1 MTTAPEI
8 YNIPAGKPFVD
19 ALAAGILVRLKPD
32 DGETSADPLALAGV
46 TVLLPTRRACRSL
59 REAFL
64 RLGGETAMVLPRMLP
79 LGDLDE
85 DELVIADAAEFAV
98 GDMALPMAMA
108 GLRRQLLLSQL
119 VLKLG
124 VESWA
129 EPPGPDQ
136 AARLAAELARLV
148 DQVHTERI
156 GFDRLAGLVPEDYAR
171 HWQETLE
178 FLKIVTDHWP
188 DMLKAE
194 GAVDAAT
201 RRNLVIE
208 AQAEAWRKRPPTTPV
223 IAAGSTGTIPATA
236 DLLKV
241 VAGLPQGAVVLPGLD
256 QAQDAAT
263 LEPSHPQYSLARLI
277 GHLGVAPDGVRDWP
291 APGVGETAPARQLLI
306 QHALAPAA
314 PAETAAAPLPGEN
327 LPLAE
332 ALSGV
337 VRLDCSGPQEE
348 AAAIALMMRQTLEEE
363 DKTAALVTPDRG
375 LARRVAAEL
384 RRWHIEIDDSAGVPL
399 ATTPPG
405 AFLRLVAQMMADR
418 VTPFTLLAALKHPAA
433 MGGDAPGVFRTF
445 VRRLELSVLRG
456 PRPAPG
462 FQGVLAALAT
472 AKHGAGDDGSK
483 DLDGIINW
491 LTPIAQAAEPFAAA
505 LAGSGVALCEM
516 VARHVAFAESLALGA
531 DDGKGTKGLWS
542 GDDGEALAGFISEL
556 HAAADGFPAIQGAR
570 YPALLDALLTG
581 RVARPRHGGHG
592 RLNIWGLLEARL
604 QHADLMILGG
614 LNEATWPPDPDPD
627 PWLSRPMRRDF
638 GLPALERRIGLAA
651 HDFTQA
657 FSAPEVAMTRATRVE
672 GTPTVPSRWLLR
684 LDNVLGP
691 AAAEELLGRGK
702 GWLAWQQAL
711 DRPEAFDKPTRPSP
725 CPPVAVRPRRL
736 SVTEI
741 ETWMRDPYAIY
752 ARHVLKLEP
761 LDAIDADPGAADRG
775 SFIHH
780 ALDRFQREWRGDLDD
795 AAYRR
800 LVEIGREAFAGALDR
815 PGIWAFWWPRFER
828 TARWFIDHERQRRA
842 NATPLASECRGELR
856 IIGPGGNFLLV
867 AKADRIDRLTATG
880 ALEAELAEGD
890 LAIIDYKTG
899 AIPGRGDVEN
909 GFAPQLLLEAAMARA
924 GGFHGVP
931 AGDVTALGY
940 WRLSGGDPAGE
951 DKPIRGDIAT
961 LTDDALAGFERLVAR
976 FDDPKTPYLAQPRP
990 DKAPRFGA
998 YNHLAR
1004 VKEWSSGL
1012 DQGGDGGS

>member
-19 ALAAGILVRLKPD
+19 ALAAGILDRLKAGGAD
-32 DGETSADPLALAGV
+32 LEADPLALADV

-64 RLGGETAMVLPRMLP
+64 RLGGARAMALPRMLP

-85 DELVIADAAEFAV
+85 DELVIADAAEFGPGDGDG
-98 GDMALPMAMA
+98 GDMALPMAIA
-108 GLRRQLLLSQL
+108 ALRRQLLLSQL
-119 VLKLG
+119 VLKYG

-156 GFDRLAGLVPEDYAR
+156 GFDRLADLVPEDYAE

-178 FLKIVTDHWP
+178 FLQIVTDHWP
-188 DMLKAE
+188 DILRPE
-194 GAVDAAT
+194 GAVDAAA

-241 VAGLPQGAVVLPGLD
+241 VASLPAGAVVLPGLD
-256 QAQDAAT
+256 QAQDAES
-263 LEPSHPQYSLARLI
+263 LEPSHPQFALARLL
-277 GHLGVAPDGVRDWP
+277 GHLGVARDAVRDWP

-306 QHALAPAA
+306 RHALAPAA
-314 PAETAAAPLPGEN
+314 PAAPAETATDPV
-327 LPLAE
+327 PLAE
-332 ALSGV
+332 ALEGV

-348 AAAIALMMRQTLEEE
+348 AAAIALMMRETLEHP

-384 RRWHIEIDDSAGVPL
+384 RRWDIEIDDSAGVPL
-399 ATTPPG
+399 AITPPG
-405 AFLRLVAQMMADR
+405 AFLRLVAQMMVDQVA
-418 VTPFTLLAALKHPAA
+418 PLALLCVLKHPVAC
-433 MGGDAPGVFRTF
+433 GGEAPGVFRAF
-445 VRRLELSVLRG
+445 ARRLELLALRG

-462 FQGVLAALAT
+462 FQGLMAALRA
-472 AKHGAGDDGSK
+472 AKDHAGKSEDG
-483 DLDGIINW
+483 LDGIIAW
-491 LTPIAQAAEPFAAA
+491 LDPIARAAEPFAQA
-505 LAGSGVALCEM
+505 LAQKDIPLREVVSC
-516 VARHVAFAESLALGA
+516 HVAFAETLASGTA
-531 DDGKGTKGLWS
+531 DGERARGLWS
-542 GDDGEALAGFISEL
+542 GDDGETLAGFISEL
-556 HAAADGFPAIQGAR
+556 HAAAEGFPPIHGAR
-570 YPALLDALLTG
+570 YPALLDALLAG
-581 RVARPRHGGHG
+581 RVARPRHGGHP

-627 PWLSRPMRRDF
+627 PWMSRPMRRDF

-684 LDNVLGP
+684 LDNVMGGS
-691 AAAEELLGRGK
+691 AAENLLGEGRK
-702 GWLAWQQAL
+702 RWLTLQQAL
-711 DRPEAFDKPTRPSP
+711 DRPGAYDTPVRPSP

-795 AAYRR
+795 AAYLR

-828 TARWFIDHERQRRA
+828 TARWFIDHERARRA
-842 NATPLASECRGELR
+842 HARPLASECRGELK
-856 IIGPGGNFLLV
+856 IIGPAGDFLLV
-867 AKADRIDRLTATG
+867 AKADRIDRLVATG
-880 ALEAELAEGD
+880 AGSKEGG

-899 AIPGRGDVEN
+899 AIPSKADVET
-909 GFAPQLLLEAAMARA
+909 GFAPQLLLEAVMARQ
-924 GGFHGVP
+924 GGFAGVP
-931 AGDVTALGY
+931 AAEVTQLGY

-976 FDDPKTPYLAQPRP
+976 FDDPKTPYLARPRP
-990 DKAPRFGA
+990 DKAPRYGD
-998 YNHLAR
+998 YDHLAR

-1012 DQGGDGGS
+1012 DHGGGGS

>member
-8 YNIPAGKPFVD
+8 YNIPAGRPFVD
-19 ALAAGILVRLKPD
+19 ALAAGILARLKASGAD
-32 DGETSADPLALAGV
+32 IKADPLGLADV
-46 TVLLPTRRACRSL
+46 TILLPTRRACRSL
-59 REAFL
+59 GEAFR
-64 RLGGETAMVLPRMLP
+64 RLGGTRAMALPRMLP

-85 DELVIADAAEFAV
+85 DELVIADAAEFGMAG
-98 GDMALPMAMA
+98 GDGGDTGLPMAMA
-108 GLRRQLLLSQL
+108 GMRRQLLLSQL

-124 VESWA
+124 IESWA

-136 AARLAAELARLV
+136 AVRLAAELARLV

-156 GFDRLAGLVPEDYAR
+156 GFDRLAALVPEDYAR

-188 DMLKAE
+188 GMLSSE

-241 VAGLPQGAVVLPGLD
+241 VASLPAGAVVLPGLD
-256 QAQDAAT
+256 MLADAENWQSFVA
-263 LEPSHPQYSLARLI
+263 SHPQFSLARLL
-277 GHLGVAPDGVRDWP
+277 GHLDATLDAVRDWP

-306 QHALAPAA
+306 AQALA
-314 PAETAAAPLPGEN
+314 PAETAPVPLAGDALPLP
-327 LPLAE
+327 E
-332 ALSGV
+332 ALKGV

-348 AAAIALMMRQTLEEE
+348 AAAIALMMRETLEVE

-384 RRWHIEIDDSAGVPL
+384 RRWNIEIDDSAGVPL

-405 AFLRLVAQMMADR
+405 AFLRLVAQMMADQ
-418 VTPFTLLAALKHPAA
+418 VTPFTLLAALKHPVAS
-433 MGGDAPGVFRTF
+433 GGDAPGVFRAKA
-445 VRRLELSVLRG
+445 RRLEMLALRG

-462 FQGVLAALAT
+462 FQGLLAALGA
-472 AKHGAGDDGSK
+472 AKDGAGADGPEGLDD
-483 DLDGIINW
+483 IIAW
-491 LTPIAQAAEPFAAA
+491 LEPIAQAAEPFAAA
-505 LAGSGVALCEM
+505 LAGSGVPLRE
-516 VARHVAFAESLALGA
+516 VVTRHVAFAETLAGGA
-531 DDGKGTKGLWS
+531 ADGSGAKGLWA

-556 HAAADGFPAIQGAR
+556 HAAAEGFPAIQGAR

-581 RVARPRHGGHG
+581 RVARPRHGGHP

-638 GLPALERRIGLAA
+638 GLPPLERRIGLAA

-657 FSAPEVAMTRATRVE
+657 FSAPEVALTRATRVE

-684 LDNVLGP
+684 LDNVMGV
-691 AAAEELLGRGK
+691 AAAKEVLDRGK

-711 DRPEAFDKPTRPSP
+711 DRPGAYDKPVRPSP
-725 CPPVAVRPRRL
+725 CPPVSVRPRRL
-736 SVTEI
+736 SVTEV

-780 ALDRFQREWRGDLDD
+780 ALDSFQREWRGDLDD

-800 LVEIGREAFAGALDR
+800 LIEIGREAFAGALDR

-828 TARWFIDHERQRRA
+828 TARWFITHERHRRA
-842 NATPLASECRGELR
+842 NAQPLASECRGKLK
-856 IIGPGGNFLLV
+856 IIGPAGDFLLV
-867 AKADRIDRLTATG
+867 AKADRIDRITATD
-880 ALEAELAEGD
+880 E

-899 AIPGRGDVEN
+899 AIPSKGDVEN
-909 GFAPQLLLEAAMARA
+909 GFAPQLLLEAVMARW
-924 GGFHGVP
+924 GGFDGVP

-976 FDDPKTPYLAQPRP
+976 FDDPKTPYLARPRP

-998 YNHLAR
+998 YDHLAR

>member
-19 ALAAGILVRLKPD
+19 ALAAGILARLKAGGGD
-32 DGETSADPLALAGV
+32 IKADPLALADV

-59 REAFL
+59 SEAFL
-64 RLGGETAMVLPRMLP
+64 RLGGTRAMVLPRMLP

-85 DELVIADAAEFAV
+85 DELVIADAAEFGD

-108 GLRRQLLLSQL
+108 ALRRQLLLSQL
-119 VLKLG
+119 VLKYG

-129 EPPGPDQ
+129 EPPGPGQ

-148 DQVHTERI
+148 DQVHTERVSF
-156 GFDRLAGLVPEDYAR
+156 GRLADLVPEDYAR

-188 DMLKAE
+188 GMLKPE
-194 GAVDAAT
+194 GAVDAAA

-208 AQAEAWRKRPPTTPV
+208 AQAEVWRLRPPATPV

-236 DLLKV
+236 DLLQV
-241 VAGLPQGAVVLPGLD
+241 VASLPQGAVVLPGLD
-256 QAQDAAT
+256 MSADAENWQSLVA
-263 LEPSHPQYSLARLI
+263 SHSQFALARLLD
-277 GHLGVAPDGVRDWP
+277 HLGVARDAVRDWP
-291 APGVGETAPARQLLI
+291 APGIGETAPARQLLI
-306 QHALAPAA
+306 RHALAPAV
-314 PAETAAAPLPGEN
+314 PAEAAAGP

-332 ALSGV
+332 ALKGV

-348 AAAIALMMRQTLEEE
+348 AAAIALMMRETLETE

-384 RRWHIEIDDSAGVPL
+384 RRWNIEIDDSAGVPL
-399 ATTPPG
+399 AITPPG
-405 AFLRLVAQMMADR
+405 AFLRLVAQMMADQ
-418 VTPFTLLAALKHPAA
+418 VSPLALLAVLKHPAA
-433 MGGDAPGVFRTF
+433 CGGDAPGVFRTF
-445 VRRLELSVLRG
+445 ARRLEMLALRG

-462 FQGVLAALAT
+462 FEGLLAALAT
-472 AKHGAGDDGSK
+472 AKDGTGDGADGPEG
-483 DLDGIINW
+483 LDGIIAW
-491 LTPIAQAAEPFAAA
+491 LKPIAQAAEPFAAA
-505 LAGSGVALCEM
+505 LAQKDVPLREV
-516 VARHVAFAESLALGA
+516 VARHVAFAETLALGA
-531 DDGKGTKGLWS
+531 ADGNGAQGLWS

-556 HAAADGFPAIQGAR
+556 HAAADGFPPIDGAR
-570 YPALLDALLTG
+570 YPALLDALLAG
-581 RVARPRHGGHG
+581 RVARPRHGGHP

-604 QHADLMILGG
+604 QHVDLMILGG

-627 PWLSRPMRRDF
+627 PWLSRPMRREF
-638 GLPALERRIGLAA
+638 GLPPLERRIGLAA
-651 HDFTQA
+651 HDFTLA

-691 AAAEELLGRGK
+691 AAAKELLGRGHR
-702 GWLAWQQAL
+702 WLALQQAL
-711 DRPEAFDKPTRPSP
+711 DKPGAYDKPARPSP

-752 ARHVLKLEP
+752 ARHILKLEP

-780 ALDRFQREWRGDLDD
+780 ALDRFQREWGGDLDD

-800 LVEIGREAFAGALDR
+800 LIEIGREAFAGALDR

-828 TARWFIDHERQRRA
+828 TARWFITHERARRA
-842 NATPLASECRGELR
+842 TAQPLASECRGELK
-856 IIGPGGNFLLV
+856 IIGPAGDFLLV
-867 AKADRIDRLTATG
+867 AKADRIDRLAAT
-880 ALEAELAEGD
+880 GD

-899 AIPGRGDVEN
+899 AIPSRGDVEN
-909 GFAPQLLLEAAMARA
+909 GFAPQLLLEAVMARQ
-924 GGFHGVP
+924 GGFDGVP
-931 AGDVTALGY
+931 AGNVTALGY

-951 DKPIRGDIAT
+951 DKPIRGDIAA

-976 FDDPKTPYLAQPRP
+976 FDDPNTPYLAQPRP
-990 DKAPRFGA
+990 DKAPRYGA

-1012 DQGGDGGS
+1012 DQGGDGGP